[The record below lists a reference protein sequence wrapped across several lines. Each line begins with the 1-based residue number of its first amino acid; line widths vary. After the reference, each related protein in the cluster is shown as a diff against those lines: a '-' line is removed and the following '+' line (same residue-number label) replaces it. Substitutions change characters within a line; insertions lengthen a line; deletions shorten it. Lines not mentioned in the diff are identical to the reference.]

1 MEKRKIKIKFQ
12 NGLSFKGFKEEVF
25 DVNGVSALFDFE
37 ETTDADFIV
46 FGPYGNDIPPTGNYI
61 RVGYFCEKIDP
72 DLTICEWAFGIPHE
86 EKIINPRYKRIQ
98 WHGTDPK
105 SLIKP
110 DNYNTTETANT
121 KTRFCNFLYTHR
133 VNYRERFFKQLSAYK
148 TIDAPG
154 RSMNNMQSIDELF
167 KGNMWERKRQF
178 LLNYKFTIAFENYI
192 YPGYQTEKLYDA
204 MLTNSIPIYF
214 GDPLI
219 SSIFNKASFI
229 NAADYMEVK
238 NKQLIMWLEK
248 KGQLDFV
255 DIRPMFFK
263 AQQHRIK
270 RKFKTLCRDLKMR
283 LLFNSVDFSK
293 LIDRIIELDQDKE
306 KYMAML
312 AQPWFI
318 DNTPPA
324 NSLSRD
330 RWVEIFTSAK

>member
-1 MEKRKIKIKFQ
+1 LQKRTIKIRFQ
-12 NGLSFKGFKEEVF
+12 NGLDLKSFKEEVF
-25 DVNGVSALFDFE
+25 DINGVSELFDFE
-37 ETTDADFIV
+37 ETADPDVII
-46 FGPYGNDIPPTGNYI
+46 FGPYGNDIPSKGSYTRI
-61 RVGYFCEKIDP
+61 GYFCEEIDP

-86 EKIINPRYKRIQ
+86 EKINDLRYKRIQ
-98 WHGTDPK
+98 WHGTDPR

-110 DNYNTTETANT
+110 ANYNATAIADG
-121 KTRFCNFLYTHR
+121 KTRFCNFLYTHK
-133 VNYRERFFKQLSAYK
+133 VNYREHFFKQLSAYK

-167 KGNMWERKRQF
+167 TGDIWDRKRQF
-178 LLNYKFTIAFENYI
+178 LRSYKFTIAFENYI

-219 SSIFNKASFI
+219 GNLFNKSSFI
-229 NAADYMEVK
+229 NAADHMDVK
-238 NKQLIMWLEK
+238 NKRLINWLEK
-248 KGQLDFV
+248 QGQLDFV

-263 AQQHRIK
+263 APHHRLK

-283 LLFNSVDFSK
+283 LLFNSVDFSQ
-293 LIDRIIELDQDKE
+293 LINRIIELDQDDT
-306 KYMAML
+306 KYIEML
-312 AQPWFI
+312 SQPWFI

-330 RWVEIFTSAK
+330 RWIEIFTSIK